1 VTARPVGSITLPL
14 TTYGRSDAVV
24 HMKAVLLVIGLTVAI
39 EVLILAYRR
48 TQGGSTATEVFHLRS
63 ECASLTEKFGAL
75 HPALG
80 SSSWASRYNPKT
92 NRCYALLT
100 EIGSG
105 DIHREL
111 IDVQTGETLASTLRG
126 TSEASKLKA
135 AEIKPDLKL
144 TLPADRSA
152 RFEAVERFINATM
165 ADDRKR

>member
-1 VTARPVGSITLPL
+1 MHGFMEVSTTEEPVTVRPVGSITLPL

-24 HMKAVLLVIGLTVAI
+24 HMKAVLLLIGLTVAI
-39 EVLILAYRR
+39 EVLVLAYRR
-48 TQGGSTATEVFHLRS
+48 TQSGSTATEVFHLRS

-80 SSSWASRYNPKT
+80 SSGWVSRCSPKT

-105 DIHREL
+105 DTHREL

-135 AEIKPDLKL
+135 AEIKPDLKFDS
-144 TLPADRSA
+144 TCR
-152 RFEAVERFINATM
+152 RFRPF
-165 ADDRKR
+165 